1 MKVDIHDIL
10 RAAQVGETQEWEFK
24 SARGGFPES
33 FWETY
38 SAFANTDGGT
48 IVFGVTLKDGQVQLD
63 GLEEGRVKAYH
74 KALWDQ
80 AHNPNKVNINVLGPS
95 SATTVECHGSWLL
108 VVEVRRAD
116 RFERPVHLGRNP
128 FGHTFKRRD
137 EGDYRLRDHEVRRM
151 IADADPIPQD
161 RRILEHFGLDDID
174 KTSLDQYRQR
184 MLAAK
189 GPHPWLRLND
199 LDLLEMLGGWR
210 RDRQSGQQGL
220 TAAGLLMFGKFHAIR
235 DPLAL
240 PLYHVDYREKLD
252 PKTRWNDRVVPD
264 GTWEANLFQFYQ
276 RVWPKLSAGLPNP
289 FILEGPQRRDDTS
302 THEGLREAFVNA
314 LVHADY
320 HVPGGIVIERLP
332 DRFKFVNPGT
342 LLVSMEQYRRGS
354 VSQCRNEALQTMFQL
369 MGSGDRAG
377 SGVEKIYSG
386 WADRHWR
393 SPFLEVLSD
402 PDRLS
407 LTLPTTSLIP
417 EHVLDFLRVT
427 YGEERI
433 GALNKLEVQALAT
446 AAIEGSVSNTRLQD
460 LVSEHPSDIGRV
472 LRHLCDEG
480 FLYSDDRRRWATYYL
495 TREIDPLWLDE
506 EIDPTPPIKDPHPPI
521 KDPDPQIKEPHPPI
535 KDPHPPIL
543 EVLPRLL
550 ADDTLIDPGLLAIAE
565 PVRNS
570 GRAPSDLV
578 EGTII
583 QLCRGRYLSLSQLS
597 TLLDRKQESLR
608 NAYVSRMVKSGQLR
622 QRFPDQ
628 PGRRDQAYTSG
639 T

>member
-1 MKVDIHDIL
+1 MTSIQDIL
-10 RAAQVGETQEWEFK
+10 DAAHIGENQEWEFK
-24 SARGGFPES
+24 SARGGFPDS

-48 IVFGVTLKDGQVQLD
+48 IVFGVTLKDGRVQLD
-63 GLEEGRVKAYH
+63 RLEEGRVKAYH

-80 AHNPNKVNINVLGPS
+80 AHNLNKVNFNVLGPS
-95 SATTVECHGSWLL
+95 SVTVVECEGSWLL
-108 VVEVRRAD
+108 AVDVRRAD
-116 RFERPVHLGRNP
+116 RFERPIHLGRNP

-137 EGDYRLRDHEVRRM
+137 EGDYRLKDHEVRRM

-161 RRILEHFGLDDID
+161 RRILQHFGLEDID

-199 LDLLEMLGGWR
+199 QDLLEMLGGWR
-210 RDRQSGQQGL
+210 RDRQSGQHGL
-220 TAAGLLMFGKFHAIR
+220 TAAGLLMFGKYHVIR

-240 PLYHVDYREKLD
+240 PLFHVDYREKLD

-276 RVWPKLSAGLPNP
+276 RVWPKLSTGLPTP
-289 FILEGPQRRDDTS
+289 FLLEGPQRRDDSS

-320 HVPGGIVIERLP
+320 HVAGGIVIERLP

-342 LLVSMEQYRRGS
+342 LLVSMEQYRKGS

-393 SPFLEVLSD
+393 SPFLEVLAE

-417 EHVLDFLRVT
+417 DHVLYFLQEA
-427 YGEERI
+427 YGTDRI
-433 GALNKLEVQALAT
+433 EKLSKLELQAVAT
-446 AAIEGSVSNTRLQD
+446 AALEGSVTNTRLQD
-460 LVSEHPSDIGRV
+460 LVAEHPSDIGRA
-472 LRHLCDEG
+472 LRHLCEED
-480 FLYSDDRRRWATYYL
+480 FLFSDDRRRWATYFL
-495 TREIDPLWLDE
+495 TKEEDLIWLDDPGE
-506 EIDPTPPIKDPHPPI
+506 PTSPHSGGTSPYSDPTSRHSEGTSPHLEGTS
-521 KDPDPQIKEPHPPI
+521 QHLEGTSPHYAFEAGNA
-535 KDPHPPIL
+535 L
-543 EVLPRLL
+543 TE
-550 ADDTLIDPGLLAIAE
+550 IAKA
-565 PVRNS
+565 VS
-570 GRAPSDLV
+570 STGRAPKELV
-578 EGTII
+578 ERTILA
-583 QLCRGRYLSLSQLS
+583 LCTGRYLSLPELGA
-597 TLLDRKQESLR
+597 LLHRSEESLR
-608 NAYVSRMVKSGQLR
+608 NSYITRMVKTGQLR
-622 QRFPDQ
+622 QKYPNV
-628 PGRRDQAYTSG
+628 PNHMGQAYTAG
-639 T
+639 E